1 MIHLDTGQNL
11 PSSARSHKGEDD
23 YAVIARSAF
32 GEMHLGGLKS
42 GANISIDPLYCT
54 IRTSPPSARVTQ
66 EKQELAMGSF
76 FATKNKK
83 SFDFDD
89 INEKALFKKALKKTG
104 TLGVR

>member
-1 MIHLDTGQNL
+1 
-11 PSSARSHKGEDD
+11 
-23 YAVIARSAF
+23 
-32 GEMHLGGLKS
+32 
-42 GANISIDPLYCT
+42 
-54 IRTSPPSARVTQ
+54 
-66 EKQELAMGSF
+66 MGSF